1 MRRLE
6 VVLRRPVGA
15 LPIAADFEIRERALP
30 DPEPG
35 AELLVRVL
43 YLSFDPYIGSRLRGR
58 HMGLPAP
65 LPGESLPGEC
75 VAEVVRSV
83 HPDFKSGDLVA
94 GEVGWADHGLLPAAQ
109 ARRLAKV
116 TRPSAHLGVLG
127 MPGLTAW
134 AGVTQLAH
142 VRAGDVFSVNAAAG
156 PVGGTAGQIARLL
169 GARTVGVAGGPEKC
183 ALVRDVYGFDACIDY
198 HAPDWVPVYADALG
212 AGSTVHFENVGA
224 TQLATALSHIQ
235 IGARLVLCG
244 MVEHYHGG
252 PPPQVPI
259 IPIIA
264 KRAHLLGLVVYDFHA
279 RLGEWL
285 DVAVPWVEDGRLRVI
300 EDVAD
305 GLARAPAQFEALMRG
320 LNRGKSLVRV
330 APDAP

>member
-1 MRRLE
+1 MRIHE
-6 VVLRRPVGA
+6 VVLRKPVGD
-15 LPIAADFEIRERALP
+15 LPVATDFEIRERPLP
-30 DPEPG
+30 DPRPG
-35 AELLVRVL
+35 QELLVRVL

-75 VAEVVRSV
+75 VAEVLRSI
-83 HPDFKSGDLVA
+83 HPDFKAGDLVA
-94 GEVGWADHGLLPAAQ
+94 GEVGWADFGLLPAAG
-109 ARRLAKV
+109 ARRLV
-116 TRPSAHLGVLG
+116 TVARPSTHLGVLG

-134 AGVTQLAH
+134 AGVTQLAR

-169 GARTVGVAGGPEKC
+169 GARTVGIAGGAEKC
-183 ALVRDVYGFDACIDY
+183 ALVRDIYGFDACVDY
-198 HAPDWVPVYADALG
+198 HAADWTTAYAAALG

-224 TQLATALSHIQ
+224 TLLATALSHIQ

-244 MVEHYHGG
+244 LVEHYHGG
-252 PPPQVPI
+252 PTPQVPI

-264 KRAHLLGLVVYDFHA
+264 KRAQVLGLVVYDFYA
-279 RLGEWL
+279 RWGEWL
-285 DVAVPWVEDGRLRVI
+285 DVAIPWVEEGRLRVV
-300 EDVAD
+300 EDVAE
-305 GLARAPAQFEALMRG
+305 GLSNAPLHFEALMLGR
-320 LNRGKSLVRV
+320 NRGKSLVKV